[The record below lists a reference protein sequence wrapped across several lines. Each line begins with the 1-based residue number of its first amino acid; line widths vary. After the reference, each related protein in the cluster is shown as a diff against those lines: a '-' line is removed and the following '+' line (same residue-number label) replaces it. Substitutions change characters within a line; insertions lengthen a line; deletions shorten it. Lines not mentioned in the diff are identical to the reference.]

1 MCEGIVSP
9 LTLERH
15 VRQVTIGIVVY
26 NHQDTIS
33 QTVRSV
39 ARQSFSDFL
48 LVVWDN
54 GSRDRSREIIQRE
67 PAVGKFIFSERNVGF
82 SSAHNEIIRRF
93 PSRYYFC
100 LNPDVILHENY
111 LELLLEKAERVPS
124 AGSLSGRLYRF
135 NSANEK
141 VIDTVGHRMSYGL
154 RCSNVG
160 SGSKDC
166 SAWVEEGERFGLCA
180 AATVYTRRAIETVS
194 TGGGFFDERYF
205 AYWEDVDL
213 DWRLHCEGFRA
224 VYVPEALAYHL
235 RGARVRRDDSVLYLG
250 ERNRYLFVRK
260 YRPQFLSL
268 KIFWFYY
275 IGEVYLL
282 LKCFLSSEARRSLRA
297 KLDAA
302 KIEIRPYE
310 KRPSPA
316 FLRPPYFH
324 LSRREVRRTAKT
336 LAWLLA
342 MAAAVRLFL

>member
-1 MCEGIVSP
+1 
-9 LTLERH
+9 
-15 VRQVTIGIVVY
+15 VRKVTIGIVVY
-26 NHQDTIS
+26 NHGDTIG
-33 QTVRSV
+33 QTVKSV

-48 LVVWDN
+48 LVLWDN
-54 GSRDRSREIIQRE
+54 GSSDRSREIVQRE
-67 PAVGKFIFSERNVGF
+67 PAVGEFIFSERNVGF
-82 SSAHNEIIRRF
+82 SSAHNEMIRRF
-93 PSRYYFC
+93 PSKYYFC

-111 LELLLEKAERVPS
+111 LQILLEKAERIPS

-154 RCSNVG
+154 RVSNVG
-160 SGSKDC
+160 SESKDFC
-166 SAWVEEGERFGLCA
+166 AWSEEGERFGLCA
-180 AATVYTRRAIETVS
+180 AATIYTRRAIETVS
-194 TGGGFFDERYF
+194 TGDGFFDERYF

-235 RGARVRRDDSVLYLG
+235 RGTRARRDDSVSYLG

-275 IGEVYLL
+275 TGEVYLL
-282 LKCFLSSEARRSLRA
+282 LKCVLSSEARRSLRA

-324 LSRREVRRTAKT
+324 LSSREVRRAAET
-336 LAWLLA
+336 LAGLSALIAALLI
-342 MAAAVRLFL
+342 FL